1 MHMGCLLIVC
11 SYCCLHLNPI
21 WSELSPR
28 SSPHPQSSAAWW
40 QRFPLRRFLFVAL
53 RGLSP
58 LSLQNDSECL
68 RLVNP
73 AAGAREAREKGR
85 RGEGDVRSPAPG
97 GTCPRSLGPQL
108 RGCSSHLRAVGER
121 LGAFPSPYQDSWGST
136 IDTAAGSD
144 LKAVAFRNLRLKK
157 TPIYLKSPIDS
168 PGVLHAEGAGQPSGS
183 KNQPRGKVSSM
194 PRQHLPQPSIGS
206 LRQGTNKVFFWNNCH
221 WVILNQL

>member
-85 RGEGDVRSPAPG
+85 RGCPQPRARRDVPPLS
-97 GTCPRSLGPQL
+97 
-108 RGCSSHLRAVGER
+108 
-121 LGAFPSPYQDSWGST
+121 GAA
-136 IDTAAGSD
+136 TAGLQFA
-144 LKAVAFRNLRLKK
+144 
-157 TPIYLKSPIDS
+157 S
-168 PGVLHAEGAGQPSGS
+168 PGCGREARS
-183 KNQPRGKVSSM
+183 
-194 PRQHLPQPSIGS
+194 LPQPLPGLLGQYNRYCCRVWPESCCFQKPQIKKKTHIFKKPHRFSWSAPRWGRWAT
-206 LRQGTNKVFFWNNCH
+206 LGFQEPAPR
-221 WVILNQL
+221 